1 MCFCLRL
8 LPRTRQGWTLLGDCC
23 PQAGCATPLLRA
35 RTPGAKLYCPQHD
48 GFMEA
53 ADGARVARRRNA
65 APRLTAAPAAE
76 EAAAEQ
82 PSGDAT
88 RGTAEHEDPRLGP
101 YAKAA
106 AQPQAPSTAAHPSAP
121 APEKKAADAVIADY
135 LLNGWTMLAEA
146 CPIAGCYS
154 PLMWQKAE
162 RKRFCPVHQL
172 YVLTGAFLVV
182 CCALA
187 LVCTHARR
195 PAADAEAA
203 RAAGKPQSEVAATET
218 QAESAPPAQPSAAP
232 AAAPARDDAVA
243 QTVAAAVPVLLERI
257 ASATI
262 LLDENP
268 LRVSHGREVVAFINE
283 CATAIKALREL

>member
-48 GFMEA
+48 GFVETL
-53 ADGARVARRRNA
+53 DGARAARHRGA
-65 APRLTAAPAAE
+65 APRLTAPAAAE
-76 EAAAEQ
+76 EAAAQ

-106 AQPQAPSTAAHPSAP
+106 AQPQAPTSAAHPSAP
-121 APEKKAADAVIADY
+121 APEKKAADAIIADY

-146 CPIAGCYS
+146 CPIPECYS

-172 YVLTGAFLVV
+172 YVMTGAL
-182 CCALA
+182 
-187 LVCTHARR
+187 ARR
-195 PAADAEAA
+195 F
-203 RAAGKPQSEVAATET
+203 RS
-218 QAESAPPAQPSAAP
+218 
-232 AAAPARDDAVA
+232 
-243 QTVAAAVPVLLERI
+243 
-257 ASATI
+257 
-262 LLDENP
+262 P
-268 LRVSHGREVVAFINE
+268 L
-283 CATAIKALREL
+283 